1 MGGWVGLVVFKLLFT
16 LHVALIF
23 FLRSC
28 YFNAFLFVND
38 DDNTNEKENNSEW
51 S

>member
-1 MGGWVGLVVFKLLFT
+1 MGLVVFKLLFT